1 MFHKRR
7 QSRKSGLNCTD
18 KYGCLDSGEMGEN
31 MRNNE
36 DDGSSDDN
44 ESDEEEDGWRSIWF
58 WCFEWLGFVKGHCQS
73 QVTKRFTKIKSRM
86 PVALWSTT
94 TGLLLR
100 NE

>member
-7 QSRKSGLNCTD
+7 QSRKSGLNFTD

-44 ESDEEEDGWRSIWF
+44 ESDEEEDG
-58 WCFEWLGFVKGHCQS
+58 
-73 QVTKRFTKIKSRM
+73 
-86 PVALWSTT
+86 
-94 TGLLLR
+94 
-100 NE
+100 

>member
-44 ESDEEEDGWRSIWF
+44 ESDEEEDG
-58 WCFEWLGFVKGHCQS
+58 
-73 QVTKRFTKIKSRM
+73 
-86 PVALWSTT
+86 
-94 TGLLLR
+94 
-100 NE
+100 